1 MNILR
6 KLMLVKMKTVQTYNR
21 KNEYF
26 ALLLSILNIITM
38 PVQAMAIYFLFF
50 SIEDGQSPDLESMS
64 GSVLLTNIL
73 YILTW
78 LVGIFYV
85 YKTFFNARRNRRPA
99 TISIVSLII
108 LLVSLLNFSEI
119 VWSGIIN
126 K

>member
-1 MNILR
+1 
-6 KLMLVKMKTVQTYNR
+6 MLVKMKTVQTYNR

-85 YKTFFNARRNRRPA
+85 YKTFFNARRNRRPV